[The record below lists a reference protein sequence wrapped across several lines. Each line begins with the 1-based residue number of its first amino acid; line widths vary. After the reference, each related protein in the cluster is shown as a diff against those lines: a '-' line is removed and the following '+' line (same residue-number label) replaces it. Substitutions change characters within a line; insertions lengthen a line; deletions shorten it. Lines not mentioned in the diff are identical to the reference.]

1 MRAAIV
7 VAVLMAAGC
16 AAPYAVEEHT
26 DKFSDPG
33 RPQTFVM
40 YRNAIDFR
48 DPMGAVLT
56 DELNGY
62 VDRDRKTGAVVEAGF
77 VLFRNVNSR
86 QIAVS
91 GGPKWLSIRPGDE
104 LVFIAD
110 GERIALPAVAAKT
123 DHKTSYNTISGVDTD
138 YIDHATYKTTPDVFR
153 KIAYAKSLEFQAIGS
168 EGRESFPGINRSL
181 LKSFQ
186 MNLQKF
192 YTENMAR

>member
-1 MRAAIV
+1 MRASIV
-7 VAVLMAAGC
+7 VVAMVSGC

-33 RPQTFVM
+33 RPQTFTM
-40 YRNAIDFR
+40 NRNAIDYR
-48 DPMGAVLT
+48 DPLGAVLT

-62 VDRDRKTGAVVEAGF
+62 VDIDRKTGAVAEVGF
-77 VLFRNVNSR
+77 ILFRNVNSR

-91 GGPKWLSIRPGDE
+91 GGPKWLGIRPGDE

-138 YIDHATYKTTPDVFR
+138 FIDHATYKTTPDVFR
-153 KIAYAKSLEFQAIGS
+153 KIAYAKTLEFQALGA
-168 EGRESFPGINRSL
+168 EGRESFPGVNRSF

-186 MNLQKF
+186 LNLQKF
-192 YTENMAR
+192 YTENIVK